1 MKKILITGFEP
12 FDDNTSNPSWEA
24 VKALPSKIGKYTLYK
39 LCLPVVFSQAAQE
52 IIKEAEKLCPD
63 VIISVGLAKNR
74 CEITPELVGI
84 NLRYARIA
92 DNKGNMPQDEPII
105 SGGEN
110 AYFSTLPVRK
120 IAQAINTVTSAQ
132 VSYSAG
138 SYVCNDVFYTLLDY
152 FKGTKTRVGFIHV
165 PLNIKNDD
173 GTVGIQKITEGLKIA
188 VENLD

>member
-1 MKKILITGFEP
+1 
-12 FDDNTSNPSWEA
+12 
-24 VKALPSKIGKYTLYK
+24 
-39 LCLPVVFSQAAQE
+39 
-52 IIKEAEKLCPD
+52 
-63 VIISVGLAKNR
+63 
-74 CEITPELVGI
+74 
-84 NLRYARIA
+84 
-92 DNKGNMPQDEPII
+92 
-105 SGGEN
+105 
-110 AYFSTLPVRK
+110 
-120 IAQAINTVTSAQ
+120 